1 MILSSFDAKTAPASV
16 FAAHNGDAYERI
28 MGRWSRRLAPLL
40 IRFGGLADGDRV
52 LDVGCGTGSL
62 SFALPAVA
70 DVAAVTGIDQAEV
83 YVAFARS
90 RAGGDPRF
98 SFQQAD
104 ARALP
109 FPDASFD
116 RAFSMLVLQFIPD
129 AERAV
134 AEMCRVVRP
143 GGSVTAAVWDSFGGT
158 PHLRLMWDTAA
169 TLDPSATRPRS
180 LFRYLSAPD
189 EMATLWRR
197 LGLRDVEQTSL
208 TIRMDFATF
217 EDYWQPFATGE
228 GGTGEFITS
237 LSDPMRATLREHVQR
252 GYLSNRPDGPRS
264 FAATAWAC
272 RGTVPIGA

>member
-1 MILSSFDAKTAPASV
+1 MSSTFDPKTAPASG
-16 FAAHNGDAYERI
+16 FAAHNADAYERV

-62 SFALPAVA
+62 SFALPETANI
-70 DVAAVTGIDQAEV
+70 AAVTGIDQAEV

-90 RAGGDPRF
+90 RADNPRF

-109 FPDASFD
+109 FPAASFD

-129 AERAV
+129 ADRAV

-143 GGSVTAAVWDSFGGT
+143 GGSVTAAVWDSFGGVS
-158 PHLRLMWDTAA
+158 HQRLMWDTAA
-169 TLDPSATRPRS
+169 VLDPSAVRPRS
-180 LFRYLSAPD
+180 LFRALNAPD
-189 EMATLWRR
+189 EMASLWRR

-208 TIRMDFATF
+208 TIRMDFASF
-217 EDYWQPFATGE
+217 EDYWQPFTTGE
-228 GGTGEFITS
+228 GGTGEFMAS
-237 LSDPMRATLREHVQR
+237 LSDAALATLREHVQR

-272 RGTVPIGA
+272 RGTVATGA